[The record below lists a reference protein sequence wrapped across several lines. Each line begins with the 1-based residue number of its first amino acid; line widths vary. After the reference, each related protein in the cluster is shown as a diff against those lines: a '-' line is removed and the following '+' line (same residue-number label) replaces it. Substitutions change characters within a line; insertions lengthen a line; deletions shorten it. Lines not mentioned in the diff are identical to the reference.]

1 MELRADGNI
10 SFAGLTAE
18 AFVLAAPTN
27 NDTDTA
33 LAGIFIAPTG
43 GTISS
48 QGDVTLTTEGS
59 VGVHARSN
67 GIVDVDGVLTIDAGD
82 QIDIRHDA
90 REGAAPTLRAR
101 DSLVAT
107 APNSISGA
115 AGSLIAAGGTLSLT
129 ATGDE
134 IGRAHV

>member
-18 AFVLAAPTN
+18 AFGFAAPTN

-67 GIVDVDGVLTIDAGD
+67 GIVDVDGVLTIDAGA
-82 QIDIRHDA
+82 QIAIDRKSVVT
-90 REGAAPTLRAR
+90 GK
-101 DSLVAT
+101 
-107 APNSISGA
+107 G
-115 AGSLIAAGGTLSLT
+115 GSVRVELGGRRILKKKT
-129 ATGDE
+129 
-134 IGRAHV
+134 